1 MSRNDASTPVRSSSR
16 RLFLTAGRMPSHP
29 WDAFCVRLQRACK
42 GAFHTLAS
50 FEGFGRAELVASAVA
65 DVHHALALCR
75 EYGVVLATDIS
86 GNRAAL
92 AKAPVLWVRAGTG
105 MARCEPMNDDAGRWF
120 AQPGCTLGQLQ
131 SQGFGQFQGMEP
143 TLVLADWLLGAC
155 HQRWPS
161 GATAQSGLVYASV
174 LLPDGARAGLGPF
187 GERNT
192 KPLEG
197 VRLQRLVSDLFT
209 LISSP
214 LGQTCRLQQQWPA
227 RYRLDAL
234 TPDGPG
240 INLAHLMLGSAA
252 ELAWVDWVVL
262 EPRHAVLSTVGT
274 RSHHTCLESS
284 PEVTQ
289 AAADL
294 SIQIKRLFDPQ
305 NILPGQHSV

>member
-1 MSRNDASTPVRSSSR
+1 MSRNDAPQPVRSSSR

-29 WDAFCVRLQRACK
+29 WGAFCMRLQRACK
-42 GAFHTLAS
+42 GVFHTQPS
-50 FEGFGRAELVASAVA
+50 FHGFGRAELVASTIA

-75 EYGVVLATDIS
+75 EYGIVLATNVS
-86 GNRAAL
+86 GNRAAS
-92 AKAPVLWVRAGTG
+92 AGAPVLWVRPGAG
-105 MARCEPMNDDAGRWF
+105 MARCEPMNDDEGRWF
-120 AQPGCTLGQLQ
+120 AQPGCAIGQLQ
-131 SQGFGQFQGMEP
+131 SRGFGQFHGMDP
-143 TLVLADWLLGAC
+143 TLTLADWLLGTR
-155 HQRWPS
+155 HQPWPS

-174 LLPDGARAGLGPF
+174 LLSDGSRAGLGPF

-209 LISSP
+209 LISGP
-214 LGQTCRLQQQWPA
+214 LGQACRSQLQWPV

-234 TPDGPG
+234 TPDGAG
-240 INLAHLMLGSAA
+240 INLAHLILGSVG

-262 EPRHAVLSTVGT
+262 EPRDAAVEQARAG
-274 RSHHTCLESS
+274 SHCNSRESS

-289 AAADL
+289 AAIDL
-294 SIQIKRLFDPQ
+294 SARIKRLFDPQ